1 MARWRVDPPPL
12 PARLGFRFTPRSVS
26 QVYAAVKQFGRA
38 SELLTQALVAPA
50 PVLNAIQLASYKKLV
65 RPTRVEPPASR
76 ARI

>member
-1 MARWRVDPPPL
+1 
-12 PARLGFRFTPRSVS
+12 
-26 QVYAAVKQFGRA
+26 VYAAVKQFGRA